1 MTAGPQ
7 RGRRQNLEV
16 DEDEYRRVRALVLGK
31 ARRYALDPVPVSD
44 RLVATFSEAQLE
56 RLERELGEEDPPVTV
71 AWKDQTGYSAEIAAR
86 SQERPSRFGGDPRRS
101 EGARHPKSVDWA
113 NVEGKR
119 GSRQ

>member
-1 MTAGPQ
+1 MTAGAQ

-16 DEDEYRRVRALVLGK
+16 DEDEYRRVRKLVLGK
-31 ARRYALDPVPVSD
+31 ARRYDLDPVPVSD